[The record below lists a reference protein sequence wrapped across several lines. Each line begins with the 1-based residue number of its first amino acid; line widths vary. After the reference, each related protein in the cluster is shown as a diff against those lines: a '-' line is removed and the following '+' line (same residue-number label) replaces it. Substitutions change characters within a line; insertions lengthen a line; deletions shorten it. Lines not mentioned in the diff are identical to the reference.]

1 MSKRS
6 IETSPII
13 LSGPSVM
20 EGNFKTNKSLRIEC
34 AYHGSV
40 VSSGK
45 VYISEGATFNGDLI
59 CDGITVDGT
68 LKGNIYCTG
77 KVMLNTS
84 AKIEG
89 RIFSKLFENSSNE
102 NLDCSIR
109 IPSEAVVRAVAE
121 RLEAMDLEL
130 PLSKDSLLDDIMAD
144 FTKMPTKIKRIADYD
159 VVAETLRVVERKS
172 SGQ

>member
-1 MSKRS
+1 
-6 IETSPII
+6 
-13 LSGPSVM
+13 
-20 EGNFKTNKSLRIEC
+20 
-34 AYHGSV
+34 
-40 VSSGK
+40 
-45 VYISEGATFNGDLI
+45 
-59 CDGITVDGT
+59 
-68 LKGNIYCTG
+68 
-77 KVMLNTS
+77 MLNAS

-109 IPSEAVVRAVAE
+109 IPSESVVRAVAE

-130 PLSKDSLLDDIMAD
+130 PLSKDNLLDDIMAD